1 MGKSSETFNKKEKE
15 KKRLKKQ
22 QEKKEKAELRK
33 ADSDKGKG
41 LEAMMAYVDEDG
53 NITSTPPTATFKQ
66 KPVLA
71 EHIQVGVPKQ
81 IHEPEDHLKTGTIS
95 FFNTSKG
102 YGFIRDGKT
111 QENVFFHVNNLNF
124 DAKEND
130 KVSFSVEKGPKGM
143 NALNIV
149 KAI

>member
-15 KKRLKKQ
+15 KKKLKKH

-33 ADSDKGKG
+33 ADSSKGKG
-41 LEAMMAYVDEDG
+41 LEGMMAYVDENG

-71 EHIQVGVPKQ
+71 EHIQIGVPKQ
-81 IHEPEDHLKTGTIS
+81 IHEPEDQLKTGTIS
-95 FFNTSKG
+95 FFNTAKG

-111 QENVFFHVNNLNF
+111 QE
-124 DAKEND
+124 
-130 KVSFSVEKGPKGM
+130 
-143 NALNIV
+143 
-149 KAI
+149 